1 MEILMQKRKES
12 PMVNRLIGV
21 GLLSAGVVTGV
32 VLARLWPE
40 PVVSAQ
46 GAWQCRSWTLE
57 SKEGADAVGPWLG
70 TAHNVEL
77 STAGV
82 EIGGRY
88 ALVACKQ

>member
-1 MEILMQKRKES
+1 
-12 PMVNRLIGV
+12 MVNRLIGV

-40 PVVSAQ
+40 SFVSAQ
-46 GAWQCRSWTLE
+46 GGVWQCRSWTLD

-70 TAHNVEL
+70 TARNVEL

-88 ALVACKQ
+88 ALVACKR